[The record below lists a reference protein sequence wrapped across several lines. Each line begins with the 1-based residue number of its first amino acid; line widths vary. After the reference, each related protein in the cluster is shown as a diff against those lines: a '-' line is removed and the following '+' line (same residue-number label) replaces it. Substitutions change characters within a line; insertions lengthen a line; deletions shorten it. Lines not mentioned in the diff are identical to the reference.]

1 MTETTRNIL
10 AQRGPKNRVD
20 PWRAYTQFAEVE
32 REASG
37 ALESFSTLLLTN
49 RECSFTCAMC
59 DLWKNTLDEATPLGA
74 IPTQIRRALQALP
87 PARNIKLYNSG
98 NFFDPQAI
106 PKADHVAI
114 AALLADFRRVIVEN
128 HPRLTDYRCVEF
140 AQLIQAQ
147 LEVALG
153 LETIHPAALASLNK
167 QMRLADF
174 DRAVDFLRSQQ
185 IDVRAFIL
193 VKPPGLSE
201 AEGIE
206 WAVRSVAHALRVGA
220 QCCTL
225 IPVRRGNGYVDQL
238 IASGAYHEPT
248 LRSIEAAFDQAL
260 ELGAAGRI
268 FVDLWDIG
276 HFSRCS
282 LCEPQRIER
291 LRQMNSTQQLQPSI
305 TCEQCSCR

>member
-1 MTETTRNIL
+1 
-10 AQRGPKNRVD
+10 
-20 PWRAYTQFAEVE
+20 
-32 REASG
+32 
-37 ALESFSTLLLTN
+37 
-49 RECSFTCAMC
+49 MC

-167 QMRLADF
+167 QM
-174 DRAVDFLRSQQ
+174 
-185 IDVRAFIL
+185 
-193 VKPPGLSE
+193 
-201 AEGIE
+201 
-206 WAVRSVAHALRVGA
+206 H
-220 QCCTL
+220 
-225 IPVRRGNGYVDQL
+225 
-238 IASGAYHEPT
+238 
-248 LRSIEAAFDQAL
+248 
-260 ELGAAGRI
+260 
-268 FVDLWDIG
+268 
-276 HFSRCS
+276 
-282 LCEPQRIER
+282 
-291 LRQMNSTQQLQPSI
+291 
-305 TCEQCSCR
+305 